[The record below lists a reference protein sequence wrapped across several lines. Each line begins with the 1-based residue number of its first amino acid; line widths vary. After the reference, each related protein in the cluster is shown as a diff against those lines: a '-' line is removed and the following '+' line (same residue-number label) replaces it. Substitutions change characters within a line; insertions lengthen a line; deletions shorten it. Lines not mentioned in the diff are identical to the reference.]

1 MWIVDQMVTV
11 TSLAL
16 NIYIVNKPTL
26 TYIALALGQFGL
38 KKPVSLKTKR
48 TWYSEIS
55 LLGISFLA
63 TNVKLQGIM

>member
-26 TYIALALGQFGL
+26 TYIALGQFGL
-38 KKPVSLKTKR
+38 KNPVSLRTKQ

-55 LLGISFLA
+55 LLGINFLA
-63 TNVKLQGIM
+63 TNVKLQGVM

>member
-26 TYIALALGQFGL
+26 TYIALGQFGL
-38 KKPVSLKTKR
+38 KNPVSLKQSK
-48 TWYSEIS
+48 
-55 LLGISFLA
+55 LG
-63 TNVKLQGIM
+63 TVKLAF